1 MAKLLDWLLGKL
13 KERLSPP
20 RAMVDTSGG
29 QVTKVVAFGR
39 LPFCSSLAGDWQSL
53 EMRSGSPWA
62 WSFSSCPESSGAGD

>member
-29 QVTKVVAFGR
+29 GK
-39 LPFCSSLAGDWQSL
+39 
-53 EMRSGSPWA
+53 
-62 WSFSSCPESSGAGD
+62 